1 MKKIERIY
9 CEILREYRDKKIMTQ
24 KGIARECEVSI
35 GMVNHALNKLQQAGI
50 IEKKQRGFS
59 LLNPKKLLI
68 YWASIR
74 NLSRD
79 IVYSTFSPL
88 SVRKIENSM
97 PPCIFTAYSGY
108 RFLYKTAPADYGE
121 VFVYAD
127 EKLIRERFPPNEKS
141 SPNIFV
147 LKRDPYIEK
156 VSTNGMAPP
165 QLIYVD
171 LWNLNTWYADEF
183 LKDFDRRLENG
194 FLE

>member
-9 CEILREYRDKKIMTQ
+9 CEILREYRDKKVMTQ
-24 KGIARECEVSI
+24 KGIAKECDVSI
-35 GMVNHALNKLQQAGI
+35 GMVNYALNKLQQVGI

-68 YWASIR
+68 YWASVR
-74 NLSRD
+74 NLSKD

-88 SVRKIENSM
+88 SVREIENSM

-108 RFLYKTAPADYGE
+108 RFLYKTAPAGYGE
-121 VFVYAD
+121 VIVYAD
-127 EKLIRERFPPNEKS
+127 KELIRERFPPDKR
-141 SPNIFV
+141 SPNILV
-147 LKRDPYIEK
+147 LRADPYLEK
-156 VSTNGMAPP
+156 VSANGIAPP

-183 LKDFDRRLENG
+183 LKDFDRRLKNG